1 MGAEAFGLDE
11 KENDE
16 KDGGKEKDV
25 KDIKLQAANLEKNRK
40 VYLVSA
46 LCSWDSIDLTIL
58 KSDRRS

>member
-40 VYLVSA
+40 V
-46 LCSWDSIDLTIL
+46 
-58 KSDRRS
+58 